1 MTEIEDIISEY
12 GIWGQSLRSVGAQ
25 NAMFLV
31 LQHAPLDIQ
40 EKYFDQVEDAV
51 ERGEIG
57 SWNFALLIDRMML
70 RKTGVQKYGTQCTFV
85 NGKAEVHNLIDST
98 KVDEYRKEMG
108 LEPLSEYMDYMTQEQ
123 QKTIER

>member
-1 MTEIEDIISEY
+1 
-12 GIWGQSLRSVGAQ
+12 
-25 NAMFLV
+25 MFLV

-40 EKYFDQVEDAV
+40 EKYFDQVEEAV

-108 LEPLSEYMDYMTQEQ
+108 LEPLSEYLDYMTQEQ
-123 QKTIER
+123 QKTIEK